1 MLMCASVEYTQDLK
15 SIRDLSFIEELLKTK
30 AILKLMSD
38 KLKSSEAD
46 VDLIEYSMATK
57 VLENK
62 LQILESLNVT
72 VEGDSEKQLTL
83 NIQGSEKAIQ
93 LDLEKLKDCITVE
106 ELPIPKKEVKP
117 LTESVLKNI
126 DSELKEDE
134 FLEET
139 IKAIGEIK
147 KTPKKLLEKET
158 FVRVFKYVGDFAKYR
173 SKSQKQIAQD
183 KRMEHFEVDGKKY
196 LEQLQKTIQEE
207 EEFYEQSSNI
217 IFERLCIS
225 PECFQRTQKDLMNDQ
240 DVSMQL
246 FELGITM
253 EKPSGNIKE
262 ELSKEKTIELVL
274 ESNNFAFDYFEKN
287 YLEQLQKDPMM
298 MPVLISAIAHDW
310 VKKNHGHNEDDFK
323 TALFGHK
330 IYEEP
335 KVSAHMQQKQ
345 MQLMTKTPGFN

>member
-1 MLMCASVEYTQDLK
+1 MQNNLDQLNEIISSSKVDLAKEEEGLDIKLENILDECEDQDFWRNFKKAAPMLMCASVEYTQDLK

-83 NIQGSEKAIQ
+83 NIQGSDKAIQ

-106 ELPIPKKEVKP
+106 EIPIPKKEVKP
-117 LTESVLKNI
+117 LTEAALNNI
-126 DSELKEDE
+126 DTNLKEDE

-139 IKAIGEIK
+139 VKAIGEIK

-173 SKSQKQIAQD
+173 SKS
-183 KRMEHFEVDGKKY
+183 
-196 LEQLQKTIQEE
+196 
-207 EEFYEQSSNI
+207 
-217 IFERLCIS
+217 
-225 PECFQRTQKDLMNDQ
+225 
-240 DVSMQL
+240 
-246 FELGITM
+246 
-253 EKPSGNIKE
+253 
-262 ELSKEKTIELVL
+262 
-274 ESNNFAFDYFEKN
+274 
-287 YLEQLQKDPMM
+287 
-298 MPVLISAIAHDW
+298 
-310 VKKNHGHNEDDFK
+310 
-323 TALFGHK
+323 HK
-330 IYEEP
+330 
-335 KVSAHMQQKQ
+335 
-345 MQLMTKTPGFN
+345 